1 MSKMI
6 TRGNGMRTIGKL
18 LVGAAL
24 LASGVAA
31 GALAQG
37 VGSTE
42 IAKSSVNDPPG
53 PAPDPAHIPFFHPED
68 IKWEGDPTRGSQSFR
83 LFGDPSK
90 PGPYGQLL
98 KWYPGTGTR
107 PHIHDQ
113 DRFVWVVSGTW
124 WKGDTLPYDPKKSF
138 PMPAGSWLTDKAGE
152 VHWDGVRAG
161 AQPAVIYIVGMG
173 PVKTTP
179 LDNNGKPLPPPPPP
193 APPPASALILPPG
206 FKASLV
212 AEGLAGVRHIAFGP
226 NGALYVSTRGQ
237 NATGMYALHL
247 DAQHR
252 ADRTEK
258 FSTITGGT
266 GLRVYKG
273 ALYAASP
280 TTIYKYPL
288 TRELVPAGEP
298 QVVIDGMPAAGGAGT
313 HSLAFDGKGGLY
325 VSLDSSGNMCVD
337 PKAPAG
343 SRPVGLDPCPLATGR
358 AAIWRFSADK
368 TGQKFPTD
376 GELYATGVRSMVG
389 MEWSPKA
396 NALYGVVHGREMT
409 KAQFPDISQAD
420 LDGAAD
426 EMHRIT
432 KGADLGWPR
441 TYYDAVR
448 KVRLTG
454 PEYGGDNKTPA
465 DAKRYSTPVA
475 AFVPQVAPEEITFYN
490 GAQFPAKYRG
500 GAFIATHGSNGPK
513 IPGGHGG
520 YNVLFVPIDRNGGA
534 GKPEVFADGFAGPT
548 ADDKYSGNAFYRPVG
563 SAVGPDG
570 ALYVADSN
578 KGRIWRIAYGR

>member
-1 MSKMI
+1 
-6 TRGNGMRTIGKL
+6 MRP
-18 LVGAAL
+18 AAKIL
-24 LASGVAA
+24 IVTAILACGVAA

-37 VGSTE
+37 VGSSE
-42 IAKSSVNDPPG
+42 IAKASVNDPPG
-53 PAPDPAHIPFFHPED
+53 PAPDPKHIPFIHPED

-107 PHIHDQ
+107 PHVHDQ

-161 AQPAVIYIVGMG
+161 AEPAVIYIVGMG
-173 PVKTTP
+173 PVKTTA
-179 LDNNGKPLPPPPPP
+179 LDYDGKPLPPPPPP
-193 APPPASALILPPG
+193 PPPAPRPALNDGLSLPPG
-206 FKASLV
+206 FKATVV
-212 AEGLAGVRHIAFGP
+212 ADGLAGVRHIAFGP

-237 NATGMYALHL
+237 NATGMYALQL
-247 DAQHR
+247 DAQHK
-252 ADRTEK
+252 AVRTEK

-266 GLRVYKG
+266 GLKVYKG

-280 TTIYKYPL
+280 TTVYKYAL
-288 TRELVPAGEP
+288 TNDLVPAGEP
-298 QVVIDGMPAAGGAGT
+298 TVVIDGMPAAGGAGT
-313 HSLAFDGKGGLY
+313 HPLAFDGKGNLF
-325 VSLDSSGNMCVD
+325 VSLDGSGNMCVD
-337 PKAPAG
+337 PKAPANT
-343 SRPVGLDPCPLATGR
+343 RPVGLDPCPLATGR
-358 AAIWRFSADK
+358 SAVWRFSADR
-368 TGQKFPTD
+368 TGQKFPGD

-389 MEWSPKA
+389 MEWSPGA
-396 NALYGVVHGREMT
+396 NGLYGVVHGREMT
-409 KAQFPDISQAD
+409 TQQFPNLTQKD
-420 LDGAAD
+420 LDAIAD
-426 EMHRIT
+426 EMFRID
-432 KGADLGWPR
+432 KGANLGWPR

-454 PEYGGDNKTPA
+454 PEYGGDNRTPA
-465 DAKRYSTPVA
+465 DPKVYARPVA
-475 AFVPQVAPEEITFYN
+475 AFAPQVAPEAIAFY
-490 GAQFPAKYRG
+490 GARQFPAKYRG

-520 YNVLFVPIDRNGGA
+520 YNVLFVPMQANGTA
-534 GKPEVFADGFAGPT
+534 GKPEVFADGFAGPS
-548 ADDKYSGNAFYRPVG
+548 ADDKYSGHATYRPIG
-563 SAVGPDG
+563 AAVGPDG

-578 KGRIWRIAYGR
+578 KGRIWRISYGG